1 MKTRREEP
9 LQTYKISLAHLH
21 ESCVAGL
28 GPGRTPSLCPQL
40 LSVSTATT
48 NPDPAENKAEILL
61 LAPTN
66 HEVQAVHNWEAL
78 NLYGCVHTNCIS

>member
-21 ESCVAGL
+21 ESCAAGL
-28 GPGRTPSLCPQL
+28 EAGRTPLLCPQL
-40 LSVSTATT
+40 LPVPTATT
-48 NPDPAENKAEILL
+48 NPDPAENEAEILL
-61 LAPTN
+61 LAPTS

-78 NLYGCVHTNCIS
+78 NLYGYVHTNGIS